1 MTDSHSRVD
10 HLVALEPLSGALMFK
25 SMSVIVH
32 GSEGRSSVPPTPLR
46 HMDGHAGPLDE
57 TRWKFGFRPDAS
69 DLYERFFNSHVGYVA
84 TCRIRRLDV

>member
-1 MTDSHSRVD
+1 MADSHSRVD

-25 SMSVIVH
+25 SMSVIVKV
-32 GSEGRSSVPPTPLR
+32 SEGRLSVPPTPLR

-57 TRWKFGFRPDAS
+57 TRLEFGFRPDAE